1 MVLEKVVKPEI
12 FVLLLIST
20 RDVLNVAIPVKI
32 GSAEPLPQLKVPF
45 PSLVRTL
52 LAPP

>member
-1 MVLEKVVKPEI
+1 MVLENVVKPEI

-32 GSAEPLPQLKVPF
+32 GSVEPLPQLRFPL
-45 PSLVRTL
+45 PSLVRTVL
-52 LAPP
+52 DPP

>member
-20 RDVLNVAIPVKI
+20 RDVLNVEASDLIKRTDLEEETVNDVLAVI
-32 GSAEPLPQLKVPF
+32 HAEF
-45 PSLVRTL
+45 E
-52 LAPP
+52 